1 MALRE
6 RDLRV
11 LYALSRWPKASM
23 SELAQA
29 LGISL
34 STLSS
39 IKTVLL
45 KAVVLRPSIVALPKV
60 LGMNYR
66 GVDTAPIM
74 PGTTSRKVLEIIDR
88 SSIESG
94 VTYKL
99 MMDGAR
105 YNIQALSR
113 DRESMSF
120 FLSGLDAIS
129 GKAYVENDEDRLRLI
144 FPLDQEIM
152 HNIADQSGLIR
163 HSFGIDVEPLVG
175 MSRQN
180 PGPLAETA
188 KDMPSPQS
196 LRALP
201 LFVGSPIRK
210 DSEIAHVLNV
220 SKQRVGKIRQE
231 LMERKLIVRNNIIDH
246 ASLGMETIGL
256 FYIVYQMDR
265 TIEEISDFEERIRV
279 SFDPFFWARNGH
291 MSTFD
296 YWFRGL
302 KELKRF
308 RAGLFSLSEDPPI
321 DRMKAFF
328 LSGDITTHIRY
339 LSGER
344 KDRGEERI
352 AKGG

>member
-1 MALRE
+1 MRE

-23 SELAQA
+23 SEVAQA
-29 LGISL
+29 LGLSL

-45 KAVVLRPSIVALPKV
+45 KAGVLRPSIVALPKV

-74 PGTTSRKVLEIIDR
+74 PGTTSRRVLETIDR

-94 VTYKL
+94 VTYKA
-99 MMDGAR
+99 MMDGTR

-113 DRESMSF
+113 DGDSMVS

-129 GKAYVENDEDRLRLI
+129 GKAYDENDDDRLRQF
-144 FPLDQEIM
+144 FPLDEEIM
-152 HNIADQSGLIR
+152 HNIADQSGVIR
-163 HSFGIDVEPLVG
+163 YSFGIDVEPLVG
-175 MSRQN
+175 MSREN
-180 PGPLAETA
+180 PGPLAQTT
-188 KDMPSPQS
+188 KDIPGQQS

-201 LFVGSPIRK
+201 LFVGSPIKR
-210 DSEIAHVLNV
+210 DIEIANVLNV

-231 LMERKLIVRNNIIDH
+231 LENRRLIVRSNVIDP

-256 FYIVYQMDR
+256 FYIEYHKDR
-265 TIEEISDFEERIRV
+265 TIEEISDLEERIRV
-279 SFDPFFWARNGH
+279 AFDPFFWARNGH
-291 MSTFD
+291 ISTFD

-308 RAGLFSLSEDPPI
+308 RAGLFSLSQDPLI
-321 DRMKAFF
+321 DRMTAFF
-328 LSGDITTHIRY
+328 LSGDISTHIRY

-344 KDRGEERI
+344 KDQGEERI
-352 AKGG
+352 AKGGR